1 VQKIGNVWKIM
12 TMASPERRYASFAA
26 ERPSGSRLGSFLGPF
41 LAFAALLGLSSLAEL
56 RAQPAPPIAIAAH
69 RDVQGQE
76 SRLTFTLQSCVQA
89 ESYLLDNP
97 DRAILDLPEVN
108 FQIDP
113 REGQPEPPP
122 KKRHRH
128 RPKVSAKNSVTTP
141 PASGLIASYRFGR
154 LAPGKSRVVVDLTG
168 PVSIVSTSCAPS
180 PGAFE
185 LTLVLAPASEAA
197 FKAAARA
204 GAEKQARATAQNA
217 PAATPLPSIDA
228 AKPVIVLDPG
238 HGGVDTGALGR
249 EHAIEKYVV
258 LDFAKALGAKLRAS
272 GQYRVVFTREDDTF
286 VSLGQRVRIA
296 RSLNAA
302 LFVSVHAD
310 ALARDGDEV
319 QGATVYTVSDRA
331 SDAEAA
337 RVAEHENKADSAAGE
352 DAKEGASDVNDILFE
367 LTRRETRA
375 YSHVVARSLAE
386 YWKVAARLNKNPRR
400 SAGFVVLKA
409 PDVPSVLL
417 ELGYLSNEE
426 DVADLTS
433 AAWREKAATQAA
445 KAIDAFFAQRQPDK
459 QRENLTAPPADG
471 ALKATQSTGN

>member
-1 VQKIGNVWKIM
+1 M
-12 TMASPERRYASFAA
+12 TMASPERQYASFAA
-26 ERPSGSRLGSFLGPF
+26 QQQPGRRTGLFVAL
-41 LAFAALLGLSSLAEL
+41 AALLGLAPFAEL
-56 RAQPAPPIAIAAH
+56 CAQPAPPIAIAA
-69 RDVQGQE
+69 RSVVQGRE
-76 SRLTFTLQSCVQA
+76 SRLTFTLQSCVPA

-97 DRAILDLPEVN
+97 NRAILDLPEVN

-113 REGQPEPPP
+113 HEGQPEPAP
-122 KKRHRH
+122 KPQKHRH
-128 RPKVSAKNSVTTP
+128 RASAKDRDAARDNSRAV
-141 PASGLIASYRFGR
+141 AGSDSGSGLVASYRFGR

-168 PVSIVSTSCAPS
+168 PASIVSTACAPS

-185 LTLVLAPASEAA
+185 LTLVLAPATEAA
-197 FKAAARA
+197 FKAAART

-217 PAATPLPSIDA
+217 PPAPPLPSVGA
-228 AKPVIVLDPG
+228 QKPVIVLDPG

-272 GQYRVVFTREDDTF
+272 GNYRVVFTREDDTF

-409 PDVPSVLL
+409 PDVPSILL

-433 AAWREKAATQAA
+433 AAWREKAAAQAA
-445 KAIDAFFAQRQPDK
+445 KAIDSFFAQRQPEN
-459 QRENLTAPPADG
+459 QPENLAAPPADA